1 MINEFL
7 DSEMGPGR
15 KSKSFENKSFG
26 GKNREEKIK
35 LFLKIAFIVFS
46 TSGFVCFVAEE
57 AMQMTTF
64 GAFAYSSAKD
74 WNGLAQHV
82 IIMKDVHQTSELII
96 KGIGWM
102 NPIMFPAYLSYL
114 KTNEAYIRATES
126 RVRARQ

>member
-1 MINEFL
+1 MINNLLE
-7 DSEMGPGR
+7 SEMGPR
-15 KSKSFENKSFG
+15 KKSKSFGNKS
-26 GKNREEKIK
+26 REEKIK

-46 TSGFVCFVAEE
+46 TSGFVSFVAEE

-74 WNGLAQHV
+74 WNGLAQHL
-82 IIMKDVHQTSELII
+82 IIMKEVHRTSELII

-102 NPIMFPAYLSYL
+102 NPIMYPAYLSYL
-114 KTNEAYIRATES
+114 RTNAAYIKATES